1 MPTHRTNECHKYK
14 TWRNV
19 DVVASVVDDEEAEDD
34 IIIFLLRRRRRL
46 YRREKS
52 EEFPH
57 FLFATRRFSMSFA
70 RRLFALSVFSLVV
83 ALFNARQVNAFALD
97 VGFNK
102 TECVFKV
109 RFLLFLLLLLLLMM
123 CLCARLF
130 PGERSRF

>member
-1 MPTHRTNECHKYK
+1 
-14 TWRNV
+14 
-19 DVVASVVDDEEAEDD
+19 
-34 IIIFLLRRRRRL
+34 
-46 YRREKS
+46 
-52 EEFPH
+52 
-57 FLFATRRFSMSFA
+57 MSFA
-70 RRLFALSVFSLVV
+70 RRQLFALSVFSLVVV

-109 RFLLFLLLLLLLMM
+109 RFLLLFFLLLLLLMMM

>member
-1 MPTHRTNECHKYK
+1 
-14 TWRNV
+14 
-19 DVVASVVDDEEAEDD
+19 
-34 IIIFLLRRRRRL
+34 
-46 YRREKS
+46 
-52 EEFPH
+52 
-57 FLFATRRFSMSFA
+57 
-70 RRLFALSVFSLVV
+70 V

-109 RFLLFLLLLLLLMM
+109 RFLLLFFLLLLLLMMM

>member
-57 FLFATRRFSMSFA
+57 FLFATRSFDVFCETTFRA
-70 RRLFALSVFSLVV
+70 ERLFARCCGAVQR
-83 ALFNARQVNAFALD
+83 A
-97 VGFNK
+97 
-102 TECVFKV
+102 
-109 RFLLFLLLLLLLMM
+109 
-123 CLCARLF
+123 
-130 PGERSRF
+130 PGERVRAGRRV

>member
-1 MPTHRTNECHKYK
+1 
-14 TWRNV
+14 
-19 DVVASVVDDEEAEDD
+19 
-34 IIIFLLRRRRRL
+34 
-46 YRREKS
+46 
-52 EEFPH
+52 
-57 FLFATRRFSMSFA
+57 MSFA
-70 RRLFALSVFSLVV
+70 RRLFAPLSGVFSLFVV

-109 RFLLFLLLLLLLMM
+109 RFLLLFLFLLMMMM

>member
-1 MPTHRTNECHKYK
+1 
-14 TWRNV
+14 
-19 DVVASVVDDEEAEDD
+19 
-34 IIIFLLRRRRRL
+34 
-46 YRREKS
+46 
-52 EEFPH
+52 
-57 FLFATRRFSMSFA
+57 MSFA

-109 RFLLFLLLLLLLMM
+109 RFLLLFLLLMLMMM

-130 PGERSRF
+130 PGEREIEILGENHLSLLLAREHTNALSFLRVYNRR